1 LSFNFHNVLERG
13 QQHIKESYECRSI
26 TAWNDLLDVWAWK
39 PEAQARNKFHAFFMQ
54 SSQMDSLH
62 IGNMIRAELKAQ
74 GRTVTWFAKAIHT
87 TRTNV
92 YKIMDKESI
101 DLKLLIRISKLLHY
115 DFLSECSKA
124 YRDEPQKDTEV

>member
-1 LSFNFHNVLERG
+1 MH
-13 QQHIKESYECRSI
+13 
-26 TAWNDLLDVWAWK
+26 
-39 PEAQARNKFHAFFMQ
+39 
-54 SSQMDSLH
+54 SSQMESLH

-92 YKIMDKESI
+92 YKILDKESI

-115 DFLSECSKA
+115 DFLLEVSKFFKNDL
-124 YRDEPQKDTEV
+124 RKDTEL

>member
-1 LSFNFHNVLERG
+1 MGVETRSSS
-13 QQHIKESYECRSI
+13 KEQIPRFLY
-26 TAWNDLLDVWAWK
+26 
-39 PEAQARNKFHAFFMQ
+39 ARN
-54 SSQMDSLH
+54 QMESLH

-74 GRTVTWFAKAIHT
+74 GRTVTWFARAIHT

-124 YRDEPQKDTEV
+124 CRDEPKKDTEV

>member
-1 LSFNFHNVLERG
+1 
-13 QQHIKESYECRSI
+13 
-26 TAWNDLLDVWAWK
+26 
-39 PEAQARNKFHAFFMQ
+39 
-54 SSQMDSLH
+54 
-62 IGNMIRAELKAQ
+62 MIRAELKAQ

>member
-1 LSFNFHNVLERG
+1 
-13 QQHIKESYECRSI
+13 
-26 TAWNDLLDVWAWK
+26 
-39 PEAQARNKFHAFFMQ
+39 
-54 SSQMDSLH
+54 
-62 IGNMIRAELKAQ
+62 MIRAELKAQ
-74 GRTVTWFAKAIHT
+74 GRTVTWFAQAIHT

-124 YRDEPQKDTEV
+124 YRDELQKNTEV